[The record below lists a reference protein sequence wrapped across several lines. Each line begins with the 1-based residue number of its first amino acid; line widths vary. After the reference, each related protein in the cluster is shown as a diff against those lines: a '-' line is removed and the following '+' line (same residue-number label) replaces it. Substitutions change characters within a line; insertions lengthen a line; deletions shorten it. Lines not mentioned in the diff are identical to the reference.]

1 MQDELSVIV
10 PIRLPSEKPAFA
22 DNCLF
27 VMFKS
32 LDKGIDGQIERKINV
47 DFEKE
52 RFTFTF

>member
-1 MQDELSVIV
+1 MQDELSVVV
-10 PIRLPSEKPAFA
+10 PIRLYSENPAFA
-22 DNCLF
+22 NNCLF